1 MEGLVRNINGTL
13 KVLEGNNRFI
23 LPVEVK
29 ALNSEVNRNGWKYIN
44 LESHLKSFSQ
54 IPLLIAY
61 NAGGMVI
68 GGGHQYDEK
77 IDPKT
82 GERYVSF
89 TAADAERIVGWVGDN
104 AARIENIDGIDWVVC
119 SSSIW
124 SWYAPE
130 LSRKIAEQGSMSV
143 SIETLVTKEHMEGDV
158 AVEEE
163 YIVLGITLLG
173 DGVEPAVVDAEASVK
188 SLRHL
193 SEIRDAMKEEI
204 LKAAS
209 YIEDNSE
216 EIVQEKII
224 LNERMRFNMTYFS
237 RKQCAELSK
246 RFDGYTVIVAGQDD
260 KGIHVAM
267 LSDNGDIARYD
278 MNSVDETIAVERIR
292 VCDGTVTFDCDNACG
307 DNCDNAEE
315 NCDNALSVGLSEAM
329 EAMNSVVTKANE
341 ARDRAE
347 AELQKANDSLT
358 AAMGTIADMRN
369 AENARRVLS
378 AKAVAKRTLSA
389 WNATSAFEIPD
400 SMLDAVNKDIDGGMY
415 TERVNAEGAWIGEA
429 DVEQRVKALCADEQ
443 QKHNQANAEKNK
455 TTFIWENLPG
465 DSDDGSVAALLKRK
479 GIRE

>member
-1 MEGLVRNINGTL
+1 MEKRQTIEGKLKFLDSRNDKL
-13 KVLEGNNRFI
+13 Q
-23 LPVEVK
+23 PVELWC
-29 ALNSEVNRNGWKYIN
+29 LNGKTNRNNWQYQNI
-44 LESHLKSFSQ
+44 SAHLSDFLN
-54 IPLLIAY
+54 IPILTAYLL
-61 NAGGMVI
+61 GGKI
-68 GGGHQYDEK
+68 ISDGHNYDIRRDEN
-77 IDPKT
+77 
-82 GERYVSF
+82 GEEYASF
-89 TAADAERIVGWVGDN
+89 TSADAERIVGWIDDDASV
-104 AARIENIDGIDWVVC
+104 RIQKDDEGIDWVVC
-119 SSSIW
+119 RGNLWSFYCHELVQKLKGQGLEGMSI
-124 SWYAPE
+124 
-130 LSRKIAEQGSMSV
+130 
-143 SIETLVTKEHMEGDV
+143 SIETLVFSEDIIDGV
-158 AVEEE
+158 AYEKD
-163 YIVLGITLLG
+163 YTVLGVTILNES
-173 DGVEPAVVDAEASVK
+173 VEPAVENASIRTL
-188 SLRHL
+188 SHL
-193 SEIRDAMKEEI
+193 AEIRNGMKKEI

-209 YIEDNSE
+209 YIEGKTSE
-216 EIVQEKII
+216 TVQEKII

>member
-1 MEGLVRNINGTL
+1 MEKKQAVEGKL
-13 KVLEGNNRFI
+13 KVLSSTNKY
-23 LPVEVK
+23 LYPVEIW
-29 ALNSEVNRNGWKYIN
+29 ALNEKVNRNNWQYTRIADR
-44 LESHLKSFSQ
+44 LELFRN
-54 IPLLIAY
+54 IPILIAY
-61 NAGGMVI
+61 E
-68 GGGHQYDEK
+68 GGGLIVGSGHNYDLRRDK
-77 IDPKT
+77 N
-82 GERYVSF
+82 GEEYASF
-89 TAADAERIVGWVGDN
+89 TAADAERIVGWVHDKAN
-104 AARIENIDGIDWVVC
+104 IRIEKDEEGTDWVVMD
-119 SSSIW
+119 SFLW
-124 SWYAPE
+124 AWYSKEAVDA
-130 LSRKIAEQGSMSV
+130 IASEQGRGMSV
-143 SIETLVTKEHMEGDV
+143 SIETLVTEEHMEGDV
-158 AVEEE
+158 AVEDD
-163 YIVLGITLLG
+163 YVVLGITILG
-173 DGVEPAVVDAEASVK
+173 AGVQPAVESARIK
-188 SLRHL
+188 SLSHL
-193 SEIRDAMKEEI
+193 SEMREAMHGNV

-209 YIEDNSE
+209 YIEGKTSE
-216 EIVQEKII
+216 TVQEKII

-267 LSDNGDIARYD
+267 LSDNGDFARYD
-278 MNSVDETIAVERIR
+278 MNSVDETIAIERIR

-329 EAMNSVVTKANE
+329 EAMNSVLTKANE
-341 ARDRAE
+341 ARDRVE